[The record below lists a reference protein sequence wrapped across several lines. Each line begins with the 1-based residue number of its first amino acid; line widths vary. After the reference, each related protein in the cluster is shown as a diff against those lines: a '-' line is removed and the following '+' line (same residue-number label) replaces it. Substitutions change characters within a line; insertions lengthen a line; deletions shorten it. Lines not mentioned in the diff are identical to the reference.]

1 MSDTYNGEEKKVDQ
15 QLIISV
21 GREFGSGGHEIA
33 DRLSKLYNLPLYDHN
48 LLNEVAEQK
57 NIDSQA
63 LKEFDEVKRNKLLSR
78 TVRGMSSSSAENV
91 ANLQFN
97 FLREKAAAGESFV
110 IVGRCSESILKGN
123 EALISIFILG
133 DRDKKRER
141 VQRIYNKT
149 AKEAEILMDVKD
161 RKRKQYHNSYCEG
174 KWGDSRNYNISVNS
188 SVLGIDETVRI
199 LSDFI
204 DVKQKQRK
212 EQAK

>member
-1 MSDTYNGEEKKVDQ
+1 MDQ

-204 DVKQKQRK
+204 NVKQKQRK

>member
-1 MSDTYNGEEKKVDQ
+1 MDQ